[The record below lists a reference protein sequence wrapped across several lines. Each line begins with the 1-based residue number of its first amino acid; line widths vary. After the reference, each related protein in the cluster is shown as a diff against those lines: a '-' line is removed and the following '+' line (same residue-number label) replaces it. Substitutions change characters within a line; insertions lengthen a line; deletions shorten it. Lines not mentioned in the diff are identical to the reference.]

1 MFGKM
6 RRMEFQRYFSRADA
20 VRTLPLVK
28 RIVADILDT
37 GRSLRHYLQ
46 QAAPRHARV
55 TAAAGATLGEQ
66 RRAAERLWDEDPTIQ
81 EHRAALLEY
90 LAELDSIGCLYK
102 DWNFDLGLIDFPA
115 IVDGEQVFLCWRSDE
130 PELAFYHRIEDGYAG
145 RRPLPPD
152 WTGER

>member
-1 MFGKM
+1 
-6 RRMEFQRYFSRADA
+6 MEFPRYFSRADA

-37 GRSLRHYLQ
+37 GRSLREYLE
-46 QAAPRHARV
+46 QATPRHARE

-66 RRAAERLWDEDPTIQ
+66 RRAAKRLWDEDPTIQ

-102 DWNFDLGLIDFPA
+102 DWGFDMGLIDFPA
-115 IVDGEQVFLCWRSDE
+115 IIDGQQVFLCWRSDE

-145 RRPLPPD
+145 RRPLPTD